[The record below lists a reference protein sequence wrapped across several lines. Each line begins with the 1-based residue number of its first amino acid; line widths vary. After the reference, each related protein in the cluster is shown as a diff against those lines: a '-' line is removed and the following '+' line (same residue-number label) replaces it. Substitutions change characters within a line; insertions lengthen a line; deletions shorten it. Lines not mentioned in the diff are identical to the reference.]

1 MFDDPC
7 YKIVGGGIGG
17 SNQLLNVCDG
27 DDGILIEM
35 FEYAVSITRSATKLV
50 DDELAVLLTQ

>member
-17 SNQLLNVCDG
+17 SNQLLNVCDRN
-27 DDGILIEM
+27 DGILIEM
-35 FEYAVSITRSATKLV
+35 FKHTVSIPRSATKLV
-50 DDELAVLLTQ
+50 DDKLAVLLTQ